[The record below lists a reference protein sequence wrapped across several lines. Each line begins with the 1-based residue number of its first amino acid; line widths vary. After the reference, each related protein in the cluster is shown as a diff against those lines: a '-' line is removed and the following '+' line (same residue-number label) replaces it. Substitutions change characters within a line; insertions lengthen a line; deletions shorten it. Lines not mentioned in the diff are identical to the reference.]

1 VSLLLGNQQGI
12 GHMFNAGASAPPFRP
27 DRLRE
32 GTPLRTKLRPIVG
45 FRSIAV
51 SNLSARSFLS
61 RFDHTETLT
70 VANAW
75 TDAR

>member
-1 VSLLLGNQQGI
+1 
-12 GHMFNAGASAPPFRP
+12 MFNVGASAPPFRP

-51 SNLSARSFLS
+51 SNLSARSFL